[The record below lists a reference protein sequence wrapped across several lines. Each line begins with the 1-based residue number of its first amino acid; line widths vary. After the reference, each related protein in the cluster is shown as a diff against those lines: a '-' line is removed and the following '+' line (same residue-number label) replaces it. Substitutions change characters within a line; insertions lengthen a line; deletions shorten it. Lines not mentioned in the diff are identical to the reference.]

1 MRSLFPSF
9 HYSFQDFVCLFVC
22 LLVVVTLFSHTYGFN
37 WQILSILEVSL
48 LCPHNL
54 NDPNF
59 VYYQKYYSNQPL
71 YTLYIIQQGD
81 MRQDS
86 MTSRYKPS
94 YSHGSRL
101 SSVACIRDL
110 WLGSKGSGVRNRNK
124 TSRLLFLLLSSFIQ
138 SSLPYQRKHTKW
150 VRVNGKTCICHLI

>member
-94 YSHGSRL
+94 YSHGIAAIASPIL
-101 SSVACIRDL
+101 SGLHTGPVVGEQGVR
-110 WLGSKGSGVRNRNK
+110 GSKSEQNIT
-124 TSRLLFLLLSSFIQ
+124 TSVPPSVFFHSVF
-138 SSLPYQRKHTKW
+138 SSLPKETHK
-150 VRVNGKTCICHLI
+150 VG